1 MNIGNRIHGHN
12 SGSRHHVGFTLVEML
27 MVMAVMASILA
38 MGGLGVGRA
47 LRSMTLT
54 NAGNKVTRLIEAAR
68 QQAITKNT
76 LNAVVLMKSL
86 GTEVDARAFTVLE
99 YTVAGGWRQIRE
111 WEVLPDGIVV
121 DVGATGTDASFFSN
135 GPQPFPFADASRP
148 GAPVAYGSNSSLP
161 AGTYAARIFLP
172 GGGLLNPD
180 DAAQFR
186 LVEGTVSGGKVQ
198 FSQAERGVPSNY
210 YRVVLLG
217 TTGKTKVERP

>member
-1 MNIGNRIHGHN
+1 MTTGKRAKWSWHQ
-12 SGSRHHVGFTLVEML
+12 SSCREGFTLVEML

-38 MGGLGVGRA
+38 LGGLGVGRA
-47 LRSMTLT
+47 LRSMALT
-54 NAGNKVTRLIEAAR
+54 NAGNKVTRLMETAR

-86 GTEVDARAFTVLE
+86 GTEVDGRAFTVLE

-121 DVGATGTDASFFSN
+121 DVGATGTDATFFAN
-135 GPQPFPFADASRP
+135 GPQPFPFADASTP

-198 FSQAERGVPSNY
+198 FSQAEGGVPSNY